1 MVNFAFF
8 DSELYVFK
16 KLTVYGY
23 QLCNNSHHDY
33 LKPDN
38 KHNGG
43 QDQRLNVAFRL
54 SLKEE
59 KDVSTTDHEAY

>member
-1 MVNFAFF
+1 MVKLIFF
-8 DSELYVFK
+8 NSKLYVFK
-16 KLTVYGY
+16 ELTVYGY
-23 QLCNNSHHDY
+23 QLRSNPHHDY

-59 KDVSTTDHEAY
+59 K